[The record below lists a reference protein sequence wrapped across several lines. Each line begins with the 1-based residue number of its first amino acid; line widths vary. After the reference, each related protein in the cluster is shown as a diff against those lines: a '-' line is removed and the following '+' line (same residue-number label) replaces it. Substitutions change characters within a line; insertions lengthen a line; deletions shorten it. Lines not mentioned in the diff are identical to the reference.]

1 MNLKIKI
8 ANRMD
13 RLQEM
18 METNLH
24 LTCPEDVEM
33 HIESISKFWSALSEE
48 DQDYIEGARYA
59 IENKMEW
66 KL

>member
-24 LTCPEDVEM
+24 LTCPDDVEM
-33 HIESISKFWSALSEE
+33 HIESISKFWSTLSEE
-48 DQDYIEGARYA
+48 DKEYIECARYA
-59 IENKMEW
+59 LEGKKEW
-66 KL
+66 NL